1 MPQAEDSQ
9 SPEDPHNPDSRQKR
23 GGAAPDKGRYTR
35 YVAMHPNRRGALP
48 TDRVHCPLKQV
59 KMWSVYAG
67 VTASRSGEDCFVTVA
82 RGLVDMIDLAKAQ
95 VPLVTVACGLV
106 CRGQAA
112 GDAPVTWRCT
122 RYVAVHLLCGG
133 APEQKGCNAY
143 GSGALPLRT
152 SESVVSCC

>member
-1 MPQAEDSQ
+1 MPQAEDNS
-9 SPEDPHNPDSRQKR
+9 SPEDPHNRHKH
-23 GGAAPDKGRYTR
+23 GGRCTR
-35 YVAMHPNRRGALP
+35 YVALHPNRRGVIP

-82 RGLVDMIDLAKAQ
+82 CGLVDMIGLVKAQ
-95 VPLVTVACGLV
+95 LTLVAVACGLV

-112 GDAPVTWRCT
+112 GAAPVTWRCT
-122 RYVAVHLLCGG
+122 RYVALHPLCGD
-133 APEQKGCNAY
+133 APEQKRCIAY
-143 GSGALPLRT
+143 RSGALPFGT